1 MQFEHHDYRTPSGKI
16 ELTGSAFID
25 AGLPRAPF
33 ASAEAR
39 PVGGELRL
47 LSPASK
53 WLMNSSFGNDPKI
66 LKQLGEDEAFVHP
79 DEARSRGLANGA
91 RVTIGNPTG
100 AITLR
105 LSVSADVPRGVILAH
120 KSRWTANG
128 AKSNVNALNPGTKAD
143 LAESC
148 AVHSINVSMVLA

>member
-1 MQFEHHDYRTPSGKI
+1 
-16 ELTGSAFID
+16 
-25 AGLPRAPF
+25 
-33 ASAEAR
+33 
-39 PVGGELRL
+39 
-47 LSPASK
+47 
-53 WLMNSSFGNDPKI
+53 MNSSFGNDPKI

-79 DEARSRGLANGA
+79 DEARSRGIAHGA

-105 LSVSADVPRGVILAH
+105 LCVSADVPRGVILAH

-128 AKSNVNALNPGTKAD
+128 AAGGNNVNALNPGKKAD

-148 AVHSINVSMVLA
+148 AVHSINVSVVPA

>member
-1 MQFEHHDYRTPSGKI
+1 LARLEETGVDGRHH
-16 ELTGSAFID
+16 
-25 AGLPRAPF
+25 
-33 ASAEAR
+33 
-39 PVGGELRL
+39 
-47 LSPASK
+47 
-53 WLMNSSFGNDPKI
+53 DPKI

-91 RVTIGNPTG
+91 RVKIGNPTG

-120 KSRWTANG
+120 KSRWMANG